1 MRLKK
6 GRIFLLVF
14 TLCCVFSAFSVSSV
28 EAAQTMAMMQYSGNL
43 GDVLRTIMSQW
54 GKNIVFGSEV
64 DNIQISLQ
72 IEASGL
78 EELLSMI
85 EIAANVEI
93 SEIGKDN
100 YTVKTFSEAQRIRDS
115 ANSERDRAALA
126 EKNQRELESEKQRSF
141 NDTLNRLKGTVVRM
155 FDVKFVAVEDLEQA
169 IQEVLGDDFKDVVR
183 VKSLSVGG
191 VRNYSSILVSAPNTD
206 IIDRVGDLIK
216 SIDREKP
223 LIEIEAL
230 FVEVTLN
237 NQDELGLEWSLLPNA
252 LEYQEIPVQ
261 LNSSMGDLFEGR
273 YLGRFVRTSG
283 ASAAAQLRQLAESGK
298 GRVLSNTKLR
308 TMSGRKSYFTSETQE
323 PIMSINGDSE
333 VRVDYKNVGISLE
346 ALATVLDDKSIYMKV
361 IPRSSS
367 ITGEKVL
374 KDSIAPQIS
383 ERRVEA
389 EVILNPNE
397 TMVIS
402 GLMYDRDFTTR
413 TRVPVLSS
421 IPLVGELFRSSEKR
435 NERYQIFIYLRP
447 RLIDVKAGASG
458 DIDANEEISKIW
470 ERYSKLSGIQAAN
483 TLAPRMG
490 DATGSASNPKGEAVR
505 EKTSDQVQ
513 NPESPEEAR
522 KEKTKVDEEE
532 AARLAR
538 IEELESKTGIR
549 LRRRNRPANEVGKK
563 FESMTEH
570 YRRDR

>member
-1 MRLKK
+1 M
-6 GRIFLLVF
+6 
-14 TLCCVFSAFSVSSV
+14 
-28 EAAQTMAMMQYSGNL
+28 AQY
-43 GDVLRTIMSQW
+43 
-54 GKNIVFGSEV
+54 GKNIVFGAEV
-64 DNIQISLQ
+64 NNIQISLQ

-93 SEIGKDN
+93 SEIGKDS

-115 ANSERDRAALA
+115 ANAEKDRTALA
-126 EKNQRELESEKQRSF
+126 ERNQRELESEKQRSF
-141 NDTLNRLKGTVVRM
+141 NDTLNRLKGTEVRM
-155 FDVKFVAVEDLEQA
+155 FDVKFVAVDDLEQA

-191 VRNYSSILVSAPNTD
+191 VRNYSSILVSAPTRE
-206 IIDRVGDLIK
+206 IIDRVGDLIR

-223 LIEIEAL
+223 MIEIEAL

-237 NQDELGLEWSLLPNA
+237 NQEELGLEWSLLPNA
-252 LEYQEIPVQ
+252 LEYQEIPIQ
-261 LNSSMGDLFEGR
+261 LDSTMGDLFEGR
-273 YLGRFVRTSG
+273 YLGRFVRTTG
-283 ASAAAQLRQLAESGK
+283 ASVSAQLRQLAESGK

-323 PIMSINGDSE
+323 PIMSLNGDSE

-346 ALATVLDDKSIYMKV
+346 ALATVLDDGSIYMKV

-402 GLMYDRDFTTR
+402 GLMYDRDFTTK

-421 IPLVGELFRSSEKR
+421 IPLVGELFRSNEKR

-447 RLIDVKAGASG
+447 RLVSVKAGASG
-458 DIDANEEISKIW
+458 DSEADEEIAEIW
-470 ERYSKLSGIQAAN
+470 SRYSKLSGTQAAN
-483 TLAPRMG
+483 TLDPRSRTGGTAAGTSPKEETGKKTGPVRAP
-490 DATGSASNPKGEAVR
+490 
-505 EKTSDQVQ
+505 
-513 NPESPEEAR
+513 EAR
-522 KEKTKVDEEE
+522 EVPKTPEKAAEKMPEKKKDEAKAREEGAESDE

-538 IEELESKTGIR
+538 IKELESKTGIR
-549 LRRRNRPANEVGKK
+549 LRRSRNRSAAEVDKR
-563 FESMTEH
+563 FESLAKR
-570 YRRDR
+570 YQ